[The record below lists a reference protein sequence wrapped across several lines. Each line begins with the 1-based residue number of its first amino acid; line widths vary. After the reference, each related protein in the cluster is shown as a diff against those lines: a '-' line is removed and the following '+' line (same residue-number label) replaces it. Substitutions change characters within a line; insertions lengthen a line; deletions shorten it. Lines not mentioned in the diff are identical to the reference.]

1 MEINSNFKIIFWA
14 VFILTIISFVG
25 QASLAFA
32 GSDAT
37 DAQNIPV
44 NQANFQAICDF
55 GWKAGIGAI
64 LGLLGGKAA

>member
-1 MEINSNFKIIFWA
+1 MEISSHFKIIFWS
-14 VFILTIISFVG
+14 VFALTILSFIG

-32 GSDAT
+32 GSEAT
-37 DAQNIPV
+37 EAAKIPV

-55 GWKAGIGAI
+55 GWKAGLGAI